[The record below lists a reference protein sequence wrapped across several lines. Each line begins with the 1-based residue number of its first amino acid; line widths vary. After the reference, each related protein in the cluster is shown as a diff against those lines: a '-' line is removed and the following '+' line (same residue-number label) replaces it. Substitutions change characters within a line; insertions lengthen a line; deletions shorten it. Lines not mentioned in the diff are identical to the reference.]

1 MVDFRPS
8 TYTPLFRRF
17 DNEKAKELEETRRL
31 YQSVKLQQD
40 ASNVDYISISKLVY
54 PVYRHLPE
62 DLVYIFNKVLGTILL
77 NEPYL
82 VELPP
87 LALDRMNL
95 QEFVEYRNLLYAK
108 EYFFKNELALQDVMA
123 EALQNILGGIAQR
136 LPEFEAP
143 SPFTIPLMYLIPD
156 AKMLID
162 EIHNSFL
169 HYRREELFNRVA
181 DQFYENY
188 CEVSGRTDR
197 NSSRP
202 PLQAAS
208 QNPRPL
214 DTVAEGYLFNTPFL
228 DLYRMPVPLK
238 LTHEDRFSH
247 MHIVGG
253 TGAGKTTLIE
263 NLILHDICADD
274 PPSIVLIDPHSDL
287 VRKLFRADLGIEDR
301 VILID
306 PRDIQY
312 PPAINP
318 FAINRERLDSY
329 DEATRE
335 QVTAGVIQTF
345 SYLFG
350 SLFNLDLTGKQS
362 VFFRYCVRLLL
373 SLPDTMGRNATIID
387 MLNLMADDTP
397 YRAAIKTLPDIQR
410 EFFERDFKSKTFQT
424 TKEQIRY
431 RLQAIIEN
439 PTMARLFTATETKVD
454 LFTEMNRG
462 AIILVDTA
470 KDFLKDNSAVYG
482 QLLISLVLQAVIERA
497 AIAESQ
503 RKPTF
508 LYVDEAASFFSSNID
523 DLLTEARKFKTG
535 LVLAHQYM
543 EQASS
548 SLKASLAANTNIKL
562 ASGLSASDAR
572 MMAPDMR
579 TTPDFIL
586 GQPKLQFATHIRN
599 VTPSAVSIPISP
611 AGALPLL
618 SDEALAALI
627 ARNRATTSVTDDPEP
642 EHEPN
647 PIGFGAPIKD
657 RPVTPERKTPMGF
670 QRPSKP
676 DEDISSDW

>member
-1 MVDFRPS
+1 MDNGPS
-8 TYTPLFRRF
+8 TYVPWTRRF
-17 DNEKAKELEETRRL
+17 SNERAQELEDTRRL
-31 YQSVKLQQD
+31 YQSVKRQQD
-40 ASNVDYISISKLVY
+40 ASSVDHISIGKMVY
-54 PVYRHLPE
+54 PVYAHLPE
-62 DLVYIFNKVLGTILL
+62 NLTDIFSGVMATILL

-82 VELPP
+82 VAIPP
-87 LALDRMNL
+87 PALDTMNL
-95 QEFVEYRNLLYAK
+95 KEFVEYRNLLYAK
-108 EYFFKNELALQDVMA
+108 EYFFKNEHAMKALMV
-123 EALQNILGGIAQR
+123 EGLENILGGIAQR
-136 LPEFEAP
+136 LPAFEAP

-156 AKMLID
+156 AKLLID
-162 EIHNSFL
+162 EIHHTFL
-169 HYRREELFNRVA
+169 HYREKELFNPVA
-181 DQFYENY
+181 DQLYENY
-188 CEVSGRTDR
+188 CTVAGRTDR
-197 NSSRP
+197 NSSKP
-202 PLQAAS
+202 PLQSAS
-208 QNPRPL
+208 GNKLPL
-214 DTVAEGYLFNTPFL
+214 DAVAEGYLFNTPFL
-228 DLYRMPVPLK
+228 ALYQTPVPLK
-238 LTHEDRFSH
+238 LTREDRYSH

-263 NLILHDICADD
+263 NLILHDIGADD

-287 VRKLFRADLGIEDR
+287 VRKLFRADLGIQDR

-306 PRDIQY
+306 PRDIAH

-318 FAINRERLDSY
+318 FAVNRARLESY

-362 VFFRYCVRLLL
+362 VFFRYAIRLLL
-373 SLPDTMGRNATIID
+373 SLPDTMGRNATILD
-387 MLNLMADDTP
+387 MLHLMADDTP
-397 YRAAIKTLPDIQR
+397 YRAAIAKLPDLQR
-410 EFFERDFKSKTFQT
+410 DFFERDFNSSTFKP

-454 LFTEMNRG
+454 LFAEMNRG

-470 KDFLKDNSAVYG
+470 KDFLKDNSAVFG
-482 QLLISLVLQAVIERA
+482 QLIISLVLQAVIERA
-497 AIAESQ
+497 AIAEHK
-503 RKPTF
+503 RKATF

-535 LVLAHQYM
+535 LILAHQYM

-586 GQPKLQFATHIRN
+586 GQPRLQFATHIRN
-599 VTPSAVSIPISP
+599 VTPSAVSIPITP
-611 AGALPLL
+611 TGALPRL
-618 SDEALAALI
+618 SDEAFAQLLE
-627 ARNRATTSVTDDPEP
+627 RNRERVSLRASPAA
-642 EHEPN
+642 
-647 PIGFGAPIKD
+647 AP
-657 RPVTPERKTPMGF
+657 
-670 QRPSKP
+670 SAP